1 MAKHRLL
8 PIWLVDGHS
17 RITLQVA
24 DLVRGPSTGAQ
35 QLDQL
40 LVDLIDF
47 LAPIGDI
54 HKVISR
60 QSPVISNIGTRR
72 FRQS

>member
-1 MAKHRLL
+1 
-8 PIWLVDGHS
+8 
-17 RITLQVA
+17 VA

-60 QSPVISNIGTRR
+60 QSPVISNIGTRG